1 MTKVMEFAAER
12 RFFDRV
18 ASELHNA
25 RVGHN
30 YDGITEAVDDLEVI
44 AMQTDIPLIRDRAQ
58 KLIRSAYD
66 PLPKR
71 FFPNA

>member
-25 RVGHN
+25 RAAHD
-30 YDGITEAVDDLEVI
+30 YDAITEAVDDLEVI
-44 AMQTDIPLIRDRAQ
+44 AIHTDIPLLRARVQ

-66 PLPKR
+66 PLPR
-71 FFPNA
+71 RHFPNA

>member
-12 RFFDRV
+12 QLFDCV

-25 RVGHN
+25 RAAHD
-30 YDGITEAVDDLEVI
+30 YDAITEAVDDLEVI
-44 AMQTDIPLIRDRAQ
+44 AMHTDIPLIRARAHR
-58 KLIRSAYD
+58 LITSAYD

>member
-1 MTKVMEFAAER
+1 MSKVLVFAAER
-12 RFFDRV
+12 RLFDCI

-25 RVGHN
+25 RAAHDYGA
-30 YDGITEAVDDLEVI
+30 ITEAVDDLEVI
-44 AMQTDIPLIRDRAQ
+44 AMHTDIPLIRARAQ

-71 FFPNA
+71 YFPNA